1 MATRLTFLTLTTVAA
16 VLGGCASSNDVIS
29 ANVNPVNGAPLSRA
43 SPAAAAAAAP
53 QRMSLAQQDQA
64 IRAAL
69 DEELQ
74 RIVEYV
80 KVPGSVVGQL
90 KVEQVKG
97 TNGVNATKVT
107 VVSTPKGFFPPGA
120 YALEKI
126 KQSEDRSGTVF
137 MHLVVNVLADAVQKA
152 QVKTGGQLDV
162 LFQATYSAQ
171 ADALP
176 ASNLKYNNDYGAIF
190 LPSAITT
197 VNGKPTDVA
206 VTPGFINNTQ
216 LAALR
221 AVSLASFVR
230 GKLKDYDVTD
240 RFVLS
245 TSSARGLEERWVKLE
260 LTIAPKP

>member
-1 MATRLTFLTLTTVAA
+1 MAIRLTCLALTAVAA
-16 VLGGCASSNDVIS
+16 ILGGCASSNEVIS
-29 ANVNPVNGAPLSRA
+29 ANVNPVNGAPLSRP
-43 SPAAAAAAAP
+43 SSAATAP
-53 QRMSLAQQDQA
+53 QRLTLEQQDQA
-64 IRAAL
+64 IRSAI
-69 DEELQ
+69 DEDLQ
-74 RIVEYV
+74 KLLMYT
-80 KVPGSVVGQL
+80 KVPGSVVAQL

-97 TNGVNATKVT
+97 TNGANATKIT
-107 VVSTPKGFFPPGA
+107 VVSTPKGFFPPGV
-120 YALEKI
+120 YALDRI

-176 ASNLKYNNDYGAIF
+176 ARNLRYAGEYGEIF

-206 VTPGFINNTQ
+206 VRQGLIDNTQ

-240 RFVLS
+240 RFALS